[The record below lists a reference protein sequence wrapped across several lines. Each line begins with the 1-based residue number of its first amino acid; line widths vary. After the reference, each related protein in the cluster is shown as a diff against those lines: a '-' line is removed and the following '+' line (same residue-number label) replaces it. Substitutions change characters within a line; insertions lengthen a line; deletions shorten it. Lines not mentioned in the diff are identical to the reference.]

1 MLLFSFSQINARQPS
16 AKLYVTTLSTGF
28 YHTGMSVP
36 LCALFF
42 KSTKQN
48 AEWEYMGRPNNRIY
62 DVDFHH
68 QSKGQYIALAT
79 HTGVHQSFDF
89 GKTWKVTTGWQ
100 ITEVNNVSFDPQ
112 NPDIIYCSSPYG
124 FYKSIDGGKN
134 WDKKIVGLNSINA
147 QFVSSFIID
156 FSNSDVLYCST
167 EDVVYKSTDKGES
180 WNKLGLRVKSIRIIV
195 QHPKNNQILFAGT
208 ENNGLYFSNDGGNV
222 WQKKD
227 TGILHNTFYA
237 IAFDPNNPN
246 IIFAGGFQTGVYK
259 STNGGNKWKQY
270 FHGLQQLNIRAFAID
285 PENSSHVFAGTMG
298 KGLYESVDGGESWKY
313 VGIKNGYITAIKIVD
328 FE

>member
-1 MLLFSFSQINARQPS
+1 MVYTFQ
-16 AKLYVTTLSTGF
+16 T
-28 YHTGMSVP
+28 M
-36 LCALFF
+36 
-42 KSTKQN
+42 
-48 AEWEYMGRPNNRIY
+48 AE
-62 DVDFHH
+62 
-68 QSKGQYIALAT
+68 
-79 HTGVHQSFDF
+79 
-89 GKTWKVTTGWQ
+89 
-100 ITEVNNVSFDPQ
+100 
-112 NPDIIYCSSPYG
+112 
-124 FYKSIDGGKN
+124 
-134 WDKKIVGLNSINA
+134 
-147 QFVSSFIID
+147 
-156 FSNSDVLYCST
+156 
-167 EDVVYKSTDKGES
+167 
-180 WNKLGLRVKSIRIIV
+180 
-195 QHPKNNQILFAGT
+195 
-208 ENNGLYFSNDGGNV
+208 
-222 WQKKD
+222 KD